1 MFVILFLETWGLS
14 ARMTAWVS
22 LIILVIICSHRHCR
36 PHNYRCLSAL
46 TQRSAQMPMSAV
58 FMSALV
64 SLPEISV
71 ISKPTSFHDDLIKNS
86 DRDVWQAANPDSR
99 NMDGWKSTASFLSFV
114 RCWRHPAPLSMNE
127 NMIKNIDR
135 EQCKASR
142 SSDSRNMPWTAERAQ
157 FLSFLLSDSDNILP
171 LSQWTLQHRKRQRA
185 RHAK

>member
-1 MFVILFLETWGLS
+1 MLLSDQIIFGTTSCLVLIDRPNKFFFSRSIWQSLQGMSTLATTQPGKPWSSSACHLVSLKRFEVFVILFLETWGLS

-71 ISKPTSFHDDLIKNS
+71 ISEPTLFHDDLIKNS
-86 DRDVWQAANPDSR
+86 DRDVWQVGTPRSR
-99 NMDGWKSTASFLSFV
+99 NRPWTSFV
-114 RCWRHPAPLSMNE
+114 
-127 NMIKNIDR
+127 
-135 EQCKASR
+135 
-142 SSDSRNMPWTAERAQ
+142 
-157 FLSFLLSDSDNILP
+157 SFV
-171 LSQWTLQHRKRQRA
+171 W
-185 RHAK
+185 